1 MSDFWNFV
9 NFLNFREFDRVLNMQ
24 QDAIMKG
31 FWIFQYSEYASF
43 MRRLWICEGY
53 TGCQICLN
61 KAEYALISLD
71 MREYALIILNVS
83 DAVRSIRSLYK
94 LLCSYQDRSIQ
105 NIVKY
110 LRVRGKKEGG
120 GVVLLIEHF
129 KKHFLQE
136 TS

>member
-1 MSDFWNFV
+1 
-9 NFLNFREFDRVLNMQ
+9 
-24 QDAIMKG
+24 
-31 FWIFQYSEYASF
+31 
-43 MRRLWICEGY
+43 
-53 TGCQICLN
+53 
-61 KAEYALISLD
+61 

-110 LRVRGKKEGG
+110 LRVRGKKGGG

-129 KKHFLQE
+129 KKHFLQK

>member
-9 NFLNFREFDRVLNMQ
+9 NILNFCEFDRVLNMQ

-31 FWIFQYSEYASF
+31 FWIFQDSEYASF
-43 MRRLWICEGY
+43 VTRLSICEGY

-129 KKHFLQE
+129 KKYFLQE